1 MLQAYFFRSYG
12 MYIFKKYLRKSEQ
25 FAVIKINSTI
35 HIFFRLYGIYNCK
48 VPKKNQNSTY
58 NRTSMYNRNLR
69 VFMETP
75 IKGPLQCQG
84 KTKVICY

>member
-48 VPKKNQNSTY
+48 VPKKKSEQY
-58 NRTSMYNRNLR
+58 
-69 VFMETP
+69 V
-75 IKGPLQCQG
+75 
-84 KTKVICY
+84 